1 MKLQLISGE
10 LDQQEEKDII
20 KMLNSS
26 VPLFGFGINR
36 TYQNTDKK
44 GRELKIRVENTLLKG
59 SNKFRN
65 VFVKPIYK

>member
-10 LDQQEEKDII
+10 LDTQETNDII
-20 KMLNSS
+20 KMISKVSS
-26 VPLFGFGINR
+26 GFGFGANR
-36 TYQNTDKK
+36 TYKNTDKVD
-44 GRELKIRVENTLLKG
+44 GVLKIRVENTLLKG